1 MTVSALRE
9 IKEWAEDALRDVQLQ
24 RPADGERLD
33 RYELVTPAV
42 RIGWECLPEV
52 FCRLDRASGRI
63 RVPCVVVGADGGDDA
78 DEESTEIQLMFT
90 AVVFDPGRRVGG
102 ENGSLGW
109 AANFDGY
116 VNLLNLLDR
125 LRARILRDRRIA
137 VKYRVAYPPVVLNTC
152 GAAAAV
158 LVLVISK
165 LTATCEPYPA
175 SGYAELL
182 E

>member
-33 RYELVTPAV
+33 QYELVTPAV
-42 RIGWECLPEV
+42 HIGWVPPGSIIP
-52 FCRLDRASGRI
+52 SGSGDRI
-63 RVPCVVVGADGGDDA
+63 RVPCVVVGADEVDA

-90 AVVFDPGRRVGG
+90 AVVFDPGHQVRG

-137 VKYRVAYPPVVLNTC
+137 GKYRVASTVVLKTYEEQPWPYWY
-152 GAAAAV
+152 GY
-158 LVLVISK
+158 LK

-175 SGYAELL
+175 SGYAKFL